1 MDGYGDDG
9 NSRRES
15 YYSYNS
21 PGGSRKS
28 SVPTL
33 SISRY
38 SLNTDGG
45 FDNISG
51 KRSPSQQFQ
60 GKPRVSRVPHLRN
73 LVFIT
78 DFLKVFDELIS
89 KMPKFLV
96 FDNFFLCL

>member
-1 MDGYGDDG
+1 MEGYGDDG

-60 GKPRVSRVPHLRN
+60 GKPKHTHLKH
-73 LVFIT
+73 L
-78 DFLKVFDELIS
+78 L
-89 KMPKFLV
+89 
-96 FDNFFLCL
+96 

>member
-1 MDGYGDDG
+1 MDFHPKMDGYGDDV

-60 GKPRVSRVPHLRN
+60 GRKKYLGN
-73 LVFIT
+73 LLT
-78 DFLKVFDELIS
+78 DF
-89 KMPKFLV
+89 
-96 FDNFFLCL
+96 